1 MARAARARFVLSAVA
16 CAAALLGAHARA
28 QSYRLSKPGAPDVRR
43 FEVSP
48 DGRWAVYGTG
58 FLHSVDVL
66 GGSPPLRL
74 DQRPV
79 REGVLL
85 SSDSRRVVYDVSPAF
100 GLHSVPIDGSAP
112 PVALGLQGSAK
123 ITPDGRTV
131 VVQGFGL
138 AAVPIDASAEPIDL
152 VSSTRIV
159 GFVLTPDSR
168 AVVYVVEGAFAG
180 GGLVF
185 AAALDGS
192 SPPRQL
198 NSNATIAATGDDFLL
213 ITPDSRHLVYRRGAH
228 GSVGR
233 LFSVPLDGSRPPVQ
247 LSLGTTSV
255 AWFSQIM
262 PSITEDGTVVFKHD
276 LFDSLVLAVPAD
288 GSRPALPLSP
298 GLGGIGLDYQPTPD
312 GRRVLFHFTTGFSS
326 DENELYSVPTDA
338 SAPPIAL
345 SAAVG
350 GEERA
355 VFFELDPQG
364 RRAAFLGRSSSTLPY
379 TLWTVPV
386 DGSSPPLAVA
396 DATETPLGR
405 DFGLD
410 FTSDGRTIV
419 YTTVRF
425 GAASFELEDAQLS
438 LFAVPAD
445 GSAAPVRLDGPMV
458 RGGSVR
464 FTRFR
469 PDGVTGGIVFR
480 LAANGKRVLY
490 LADQLEDEHFELF
503 AAPLPARGPSA
514 RPR

>member
-1 MARAARARFVLSAVA
+1 MARAARARLVLSAVA
-16 CAAALLGAHARA
+16 CAAALLGAPARA
-28 QSYRLSKPGAPDVRR
+28 QSYLLSKPGAPDVGP

-48 DGRWAVYGTG
+48 DGRWAVYGG
-58 FLHSVDVL
+58 ESLHSVDVL
-66 GGSPPLRL
+66 GGSPPHRL
-74 DQRPV
+74 DGRPV
-79 REGVLL
+79 RDGVLIAP
-85 SSDSRRVVYDVSPAF
+85 DSRRVVYVVGPF
-100 GLHSVPIDGSAP
+100 GVHSVPIDGSAP
-112 PVALGLQGSAK
+112 PVALGLQGSPK

-131 VVQGFGL
+131 VVRGFSL
-138 AAVPIDASAEPIDL
+138 AAGPIDGSAEPIE
-152 VSSTRIV
+152 IV
-159 GFVLTPDSR
+159 ASNRVIGFVLTPDSR
-168 AVVYVVEGAFAG
+168 TVVYVLEGLFAG

-198 NSNATIAATGDDFLL
+198 NTNAAIAATGDDYLL

-247 LSLGTTSV
+247 LSLGTTNV
-255 AWFSQIM
+255 DWFSQIM
-262 PSITEDGTVVFKHD
+262 PTITEDGTVVFKHD
-276 LFDSLVLAVPAD
+276 TFDSLILSVPAD

-298 GLGGIGLDYQPTPD
+298 GLGGISLNYQTTPD
-312 GRRVLFHFTTGFSS
+312 GRRVLLLFAGSFSS
-326 DENELYSVPTDA
+326 DEGELYAVPTDA
-338 SAPPIAL
+338 SAPPTAL

-355 VFFELDPQG
+355 DFFELDPAG
-364 RRAAFLGRSSSTLPY
+364 RRAAFLGRSSPALPY

-386 DGSSPPLAVA
+386 DGSAPPLAVA

-405 DFGLD
+405 EFGLD

-425 GAASFELEDAQLS
+425 GPASFELEDAQLS

-445 GSAAPVRLDGPMV
+445 GGAAPVRLDGPMV

-469 PDGVTGGIVFR
+469 PDGTTGGIVFR

-490 LADQLEDEHFELF
+490 LADQREDEHVELF
-503 AAPLPARGPSA
+503 AAPLPARGPGA